1 MPTSESVDVDL
12 FRSVRIEQFPDGVLY
27 ADGPAPHVLEPD
39 FYDRDM
45 GNGKVRA
52 ADVKIDVV
60 NGVEWVRSGGG
71 TSLFDKPSVFKR
83 PGWLSFELPQG
94 TQIPD
99 SLVINNTGYN
109 KLFKATHYQ
118 IEARAQLMTKEA
130 MCGALDN
137 LARAAIAR
145 SVELGRKR

>member
-1 MPTSESVDVDL
+1 MAESIDVDL
-12 FRSVRIEQFPDGVLY
+12 FRSVRIEQFPDGVLH
-27 ADGPAPHVLEPD
+27 DEGPAPHVLDPD

-52 ADVKIDVV
+52 ADVKIDVIK
-60 NGVEWVRSGGG
+60 GVEWVRSGGG

-94 TQIPD
+94 TPIPD
-99 SLVINNTGYN
+99 SLVIKNTGYN

-118 IEARAQLMTKEA
+118 IESRAQLMTKEA

>member
-1 MPTSESVDVDL
+1 MPESVDVDL
-12 FRSVRIEQFPDGVLY
+12 FRSVRVENFPDGVLR
-27 ADGPAPHVLEPD
+27 DMEPAPHVLEPD
-39 FYDRDM
+39 FYARDT
-45 GNGKVRA
+45 GNGKVRE

-94 TQIPD
+94 TPIPD
-99 SLVINNTGYN
+99 SLVIKNTGYN

-118 IEARAQLMTKEA
+118 IESRTLLMTKES

-145 SVELGRKR
+145 SVELGRKC